1 MATPLQNHRVLYVD
15 DHADTVEM
23 VTLMLEAG
31 GLGTVAIECPR
42 RIKGSN
48 SRNF

>member
-1 MATPLQNHRVLYVD
+1 MMATPLQNHRVLYVD

-31 GLGTVAIECPR
+31 GFGYCRDRMSKTD
-42 RIKGSN
+42 
-48 SRNF
+48 